1 MVIDTNLK
9 ARYTSNNMD
18 PRVTLMLRRSIKV
31 LDEALKEI
39 ANKKMLTSVK
49 VMINV
54 CVDKCSLVDYAY
66 SLLGG

>member
-1 MVIDTNLK
+1 
-9 ARYTSNNMD
+9 MD